1 MEIESRLKQ
10 IFVDVFNTKA
20 DKITLQTKQNEL
32 EGWDSLGQLRII
44 MAVEESFNIS
54 FSIEEI
60 AALTTFERIMNKIE
74 QNILLQKPD

>member
-10 IFVDVFNTKA
+10 IFVDVFKAQA

-44 MAVEESFNIS
+44 MAVEESFNITIM
-54 FSIEEI
+54 IEEV
-60 AALTTFERIMNKIE
+60 ATLTTFERIMNKIE
-74 QNILLQKPD
+74 QNIL

>member
-32 EGWDSLGQLRII
+32 EGWDSLGPLRII